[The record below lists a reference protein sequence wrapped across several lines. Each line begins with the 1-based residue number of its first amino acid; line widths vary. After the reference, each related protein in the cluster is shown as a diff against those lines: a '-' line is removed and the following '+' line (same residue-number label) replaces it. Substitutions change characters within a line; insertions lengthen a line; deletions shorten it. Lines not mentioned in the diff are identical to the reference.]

1 MATGYRGIH
10 KQQKCEHLQLQLNT
24 RSSSIHSSS
33 VFVFQTLLERWTA
46 ETLFLLQGFFGFFF
60 ILAVPHVAGSFL
72 ICEPKEKDVQRC
84 ENKHSLPDEYSTH
97 SYLTL
102 R

>member
-1 MATGYRGIH
+1 MATGYGGIH
-10 KQQKCEHLQLQLNT
+10 KQQKCEYLQLQLNT
-24 RSSSIHSSS
+24 RSSCIDSSS
-33 VFVFQTLLERWTA
+33 FFVFQTLLERWTA
-46 ETLFLLQGFFGFFF
+46 EILFLLQGGVFFF

-72 ICEPKEKDVQRC
+72 ICEPMEKDVQRC